1 MPSSS
6 PSSDPGHAGKSRLS
20 AFFSGRSGIALA
32 VMVAGA
38 LVAATAYALVSGDGE
53 PKVRLPD
60 PRRDIPVGALFGV
73 HTKVAVKQVDTIKAA
88 TTALEEHLGRKLDI
102 NHNFYPWDKEFP
114 TDVERWDLENGRIP
128 MISWNGKDVL
138 ASDIAGG
145 KYDPMIQDR
154 AVRVKELGIDKPVMI
169 RWFWEMDGRKKAEFA
184 QSPAAYIAAWRHI
197 HDTFDV
203 MGATNVAWVWC
214 PNASA
219 FTDGEAQAFYPG
231 DDYVDWVC
239 ADGYNWAPGRPG
251 DPWESFAEI
260 FGGFYDW
267 ASKQTKPIMIGE
279 FGVQEG
285 PTPGQKAAWVAET
298 GNVIKTQFPLIKA
311 VVYFNAN
318 QDYDWR
324 MNTSPDAYQAFKDLA
339 NDPFFDAGLNRR
351 LPQ

>member
-1 MPSSS
+1 MSFPAPSRDRG
-6 PSSDPGHAGKSRLS
+6 PERKGGLA
-20 AFFSGRSGIALA
+20 AFFSGRAGIALA

-38 LVAATAYALVSGDGE
+38 LVAATAYAFVSGDGE
-53 PKVRLPD
+53 PKVRVSD
-60 PRRDIPVGALFGV
+60 PRRDLPVGALFGV
-73 HTKVAVKQVDTIKAA
+73 HTKVEKKEVDTIKAA

-138 ASDIAGG
+138 ASEIAAGA
-145 KYDPMIQDR
+145 YDPMIQER
-154 AVRVKELGIDKPVMI
+154 AAKVKELGKPIMI

-184 QSPAAYIAAWRHI
+184 QSPAAYISAWRHI
-197 HDTFDV
+197 HDTFDEY
-203 MGATNVAWVWC
+203 GATNVAWVWC

-219 FTDGEAQAFYPG
+219 FVDGEAQTFYPG

-239 ADGYNWAPGRPG
+239 ADGYNWAPGRDR
-251 DPWESFAEI
+251 DPWESFADI
-260 FGGFYDW
+260 FKGYYDW
-267 ASKQTKPIMIGE
+267 AVQQSKPIMIGE
-279 FGVQEG
+279 FGVQERG
-285 PTPGQKAAWVAET
+285 PGDKAAWVAET
-298 GNVIKTQFPLIKA
+298 ARLIKTEFPRIKA

-324 MNTSPDAYQAFKDLA
+324 MSTSPDAYQAFKDVA
-339 NDPFFDAGLNRR
+339 NDPFFDLGLNRR